1 VLGWRDAMGEALYG
15 SDGFFRHPDLGPAD
29 HFRTSAH
36 TGRLFASAII
46 RLIERV
52 DAALE
57 HPARLDVIDI
67 GAGRGELITA
77 LLDTAPTGLRNRVR
91 PVAVEIG
98 PHPNG
103 LDDAVVWLDEPPA
116 HITGIVLATEW
127 LDNVPLD
134 LVDMTGN
141 GWRLVNVD
149 STGVTSIGD
158 RPALG
163 DAAWLDRWWPE
174 GLRGEIGS
182 TRDAAWSDA
191 VARIDAG
198 LALAVDYGHTRADRP
213 ALGTLTG
220 FRHGREVLP
229 VPDGSCD
236 LTAHVAVDAVAAAGS
251 AVANLDAHV
260 VRQAEALRAL
270 GVTGR
275 RPGLDLA
282 YSDPLAYVRAL
293 ADASTAAE
301 LTDPAGLGDHFWI
314 CQPVRLDAAT
324 LGLPV
329 CAK

>member
-1 VLGWRDAMGEALYG
+1 MTEALYG
-15 SDGFFRHPDLGPAD
+15 PDGFFRHPDLGPAD

-36 TGRLFASAII
+36 TGRLFAGAVM

-52 DAALE
+52 DAGLN

-77 LLDTAPTGLRNRVR
+77 LLDAAPAGLRNRIR

-98 PHPNG
+98 PRPEG
-103 LDDAVVWLDEPPA
+103 LDDAVGWLDEPPA
-116 HITGIVLATEW
+116 HIAGVVLATEW

-134 LVDMTGN
+134 IVDMTGD

-149 STGVTSIGD
+149 NAGETSIGD
-158 RPALG
+158 RPTPA
-163 DAAWLDRWWPE
+163 DAAWLDRWWPD
-174 GLRGEIGS
+174 GIRAEIGT

-191 VARIDAG
+191 VGRIDAG
-198 LALAVDYGHTRADRP
+198 LALAVDYGHTRTRRP
-213 ALGTLTG
+213 VLGTLTG
-220 FRHGREVLP
+220 FRHGREVHP

-236 LTAHVAVDAVAAAGS
+236 LTAHVAIDAVATAGS
-251 AVANLDAHV
+251 TVANLDAHV
-260 VRQAEALRAL
+260 VRQADALPAL

-275 RPGLDLA
+275 RPDLKLA
-282 YSDPLAYVRAL
+282 RTDPLAYVRAL

-314 CQPVRLDAAT
+314 CQPVRLDATA
-324 LGLPV
+324 LGLPA